1 MDADGGGRGGHG
13 LMDGCVLLLAEVGLK
28 SVKKIMEARSDL
40 KGGIFFTLW
49 MRLGFGNGIIRR

>member
-1 MDADGGGRGGHG
+1 ME
-13 LMDGCVLLLAEVGLK
+13 GCVLLLAEVGLK
-28 SVKKIMEARSDL
+28 SVKKIMEVRSDL